1 MYNIFLYMSA
11 KYFAFLL
18 KKTKKT
24 LYTLPWYISKS
35 SYPILWTG
43 RTYIP
48 LAASFLAPGV
58 VIAAGTAEPG
68 GGASL
73 PLPSPIFARAT
84 DRERPVRRGGGRP
97 QLVLAVGEQA
107 ATRIGTAAAE
117 SGGRRK
123 RGKAAPAMEDAHD
136 GRSGSIGGRAMCVHE
151 VRDRGLGLRVPQG
164 VWESG
169 FR

>member
-1 MYNIFLYMSA
+1 M
-11 KYFAFLL
+11 
-18 KKTKKT
+18 
-24 LYTLPWYISKS
+24 YTLPWYISKS
-35 SYPILWTG
+35 LYPILWTG

-48 LAASFLAPGV
+48 LAAIFLAPGV

-117 SGGRRK
+117 SGGRGK
-123 RGKAAPAMEDAHD
+123 QGKAAAAMRA
-136 GRSGSIGGRAMCVHE
+136 RKSSIGGRARCA
-151 VRDRGLGLRVPQG
+151 RV
-164 VWESG
+164 
-169 FR
+169 